1 MSTFPTNTCEHNNP
15 PTREL
20 GPAQDAVPHV
30 DLEFRGET
38 WKLLVDLPRAPTQGE
53 VAVLRIYQVGSKKAV
68 IDRDTDLLT
77 TEEARQNQDKVND
90 ADLD

>member
-1 MSTFPTNTCEHNNP
+1 MRAQQTHASNA
-15 PTREL
+15 REL

-38 WKLLVDLPRAPTQGE
+38 WKLLEDRPRAPEPGE
-53 VAVLRIYQVGSKKAV
+53 VAVLRIYQVGSQKAV

-77 TEEARQNQDKVND
+77 TEEARTNPDKVND
-90 ADLD
+90 ADLE